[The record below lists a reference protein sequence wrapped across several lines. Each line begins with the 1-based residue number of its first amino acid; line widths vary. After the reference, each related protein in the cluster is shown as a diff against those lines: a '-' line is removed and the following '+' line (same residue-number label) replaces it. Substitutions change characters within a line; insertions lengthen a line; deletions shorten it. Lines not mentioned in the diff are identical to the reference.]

1 MNLRRF
7 HVFTVGSGIADM
19 RIRQRNDLSA
29 IGGIRQDLLIASHC
43 SIEYNLADSFTIGAD
58 RCAVKYGS
66 VLQCQNSRFTQKS
79 DPQSVANPRSL
90 AGVGLRCKKAE
101 GHGLPL
107 VVSLTAQRSGV
118 VY

>member
-1 MNLRRF
+1 MNLRRL
-7 HVFTVGSGIADM
+7 HVFAVGTGITDV
-19 RIRQRNDLSA
+19 RIRQGYDLPA
-29 IGGIRQDLLIASHC
+29 VGWIRQDLLVTSHR
-43 SIEYNLADSFTIGAD
+43 SIENDFADSFTVGAD
-58 RCAVKYGS
+58 RCAVEYGS